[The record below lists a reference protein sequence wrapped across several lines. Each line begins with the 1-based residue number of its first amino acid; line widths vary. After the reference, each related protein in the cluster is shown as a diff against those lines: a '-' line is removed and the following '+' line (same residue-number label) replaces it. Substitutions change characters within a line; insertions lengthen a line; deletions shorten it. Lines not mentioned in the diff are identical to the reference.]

1 MNEEKLGAQRAR
13 VFEGEIQRL
22 TARCERQQKLLNHQG
37 RALQAMGDALTQ
49 FALEHDRRLKALE
62 VPAGRFARLRSW
74 WQARI
79 AALQAD
85 GWLEGN
91 PEVDPAKVGD
101 PALARSMDW
110 LGALAK
116 PQPGDEQLIDEVAG
130 ELLQERLAR
139 GQEQE
144 AVAEVERRLAA
155 RVVEGPRNGGD
166 GEPVAYRGR
175 VVIE

>member
-62 VPAGRFARLRSW
+62 VPRRRFARLRSW

-85 GWLEGN
+85 GWLEDPGG
-91 PEVDPAKVGD
+91 PVDAPMAFD
-101 PALARSMDW
+101 RALKR
-110 LGALAK
+110 LGALAT
-116 PQPGDEQLIDEVAG
+116 PQRGDEQLIDEVAG

-144 AVAEVERRLAA
+144 AVAEVERGLAA
-155 RVVEGPRNGGD
+155 RLVEGPRNGGD
-166 GEPVAYRGR
+166 GEAVPYRGR